1 MPYDAAVGRL
11 KARPAATLLGGPLAS
26 DWRERIEEKKGP
38 EAARAL
44 EDFARALPDTY
55 RDLREMHAAGVE
67 FLAGSD
73 AAVVFM
79 YPGFSL
85 HGELDSLVHHVGLTT
100 AEALRAATI
109 NPARFFGLERELGAI
124 RPGYRADLVLLESNP
139 LNDIRATGRI
149 AGVMHDGRWL
159 DRHDLDALLEAA
171 AREARGQKAP

>member
-1 MPYDAAVGRL
+1 VPINLFGVGNL
-11 KARPAATLLGGPLAS
+11 TQEGI
-26 DWRERIEEKKGP
+26 DYVWREQIEEKKGP
-38 EAARAL
+38 EAGRAL

-109 NPARFFGLERELGAI
+109 NPARFFGLERELGAV

-171 AREARGQKAP
+171 AREARGQQAP